1 MSKSTTGCRFTV
13 GFDVSDKT
21 GMIAVMDRAGRV
33 CQEEQIELTLQAVR
47 ERFGRMARSRVAL
60 EAGGQT
66 RWVARVLGELGH
78 EVLVAN
84 PRNIPLLTKSHRKS
98 DRADAVL
105 LARMAR
111 VDPELLSPVTLRSEA
126 AQEDLLEIRARD
138 HAVRQRTR
146 SIGLVRGQAKQF
158 GVQLPEC
165 DADAF
170 HRKAGEWLP
179 ARLLE
184 RLLPTIQLIEACTKT
199 IRAYD
204 RRQKQLLKRYP
215 VAAGLERQ
223 IRGVGPV
230 TALAFVLLID
240 DPHRFTHRGA
250 GAYLGLVPKKDQS
263 GESDP
268 QRGISKRGDAL
279 GRRLMVQCA
288 QYMLGPFGEDSDLRR
303 FGLRLAGTGGN
314 KAQRGRA
321 VVAVARKL
329 AVLMHTL
336 WLTGEV
342 YEPLRN
348 STREVAV

>member
-1 MSKSTTGCRFTV
+1 MSKGTTSYTHTV

-21 GMIAVMDRAGRV
+21 AMIAVMDQAGRV

-47 ERFGRMARSRVAL
+47 ERFGRLPRSRVAL

-66 RWVARVLGELGH
+66 RWLARVLGDLGH

-111 VDPELLSPVTLRSEA
+111 LDPELLSPVTLRSEA
-126 AQEDLLEIRARD
+126 AQEDLLEVRARD

-158 GVQLPEC
+158 GARLPGC

-170 HRKAGEWLP
+170 HHKAVEWLP
-179 ARLLE
+179 AELLE

-199 IRAYD
+199 IKAYD
-204 RRQKQLLKRYP
+204 RRLKQMLKRYP
-215 VAAGLERQ
+215 VAAALERQ

-240 DPHRFTHRGA
+240 DPHRFTSRGA

-279 GRRLMVQCA
+279 GRRLLVQCA

-303 FGLRLAGTGGN
+303 FGLRLAGSGN
-314 KAQRGRA
+314 KAQRRRA

-329 AVLMHTL
+329 AVLMHAL
-336 WLTGEV
+336 WVSGEV
-342 YEPLRN
+342 YEALRN
-348 STREVAV
+348 SRVADAA

>member
-1 MSKSTTGCRFTV
+1 MDKDSRFYVGMDIGDRISETHVLDGEGELVEHSRVPTTKS
-13 GFDVSDKT
+13 
-21 GMIAVMDRAGRV
+21 A
-33 CQEEQIELTLQAVR
+33 L
-47 ERFGRMARSRVAL
+47 ERKFSAMPASRVAI
-60 EAGGQT
+60 EVGT
-66 RWVARVLGELGH
+66 HSHWVSRSLSGMGH

-111 VDPELLSPVTLRSEA
+111 LDPELLSPVTLRSEA
-126 AQEDLLEIRARD
+126 AQEDLLEVRARD

-158 GVQLPEC
+158 GARLPGC

-170 HRKAGEWLP
+170 HHKAVEWLP
-179 ARLLE
+179 AELLE

-199 IRAYD
+199 IKAYD
-204 RRQKQLLKRYP
+204 RRLKQMLKRYP
-215 VAAGLERQ
+215 VAAALERQ

-240 DPHRFTHRGA
+240 DPHRFTSRGA

-279 GRRLMVQCA
+279 GRRLLVQCA

-303 FGLRLAGTGGN
+303 FGLRLAGSGN
-314 KAQRGRA
+314 KAQRRRA

-329 AVLMHTL
+329 AVLMHAL
-336 WLTGEV
+336 WVSGEV
-342 YEPLRN
+342 YEALRN
-348 STREVAV
+348 SRVADAA